1 MTRTI
6 SNATAALIRR
16 LLWDVRRPLLAGV
29 ASRRATQIAGS
40 GATKLEDLCVVMCV
54 SRCLVAEPSRW
65 KSSCWSWEV
74 VMPVDVACRHSLR
87 PGIRDAEMQQAA
99 P

>member
-40 GATKLEDLCVVMCV
+40 GAAR
-54 SRCLVAEPSRW
+54 SRIDPSF
-65 KSSCWSWEV
+65 C
-74 VMPVDVACRHSLR
+74 AR
-87 PGIRDAEMQQAA
+87 P
-99 P
+99 